1 MPEQLLIGSGVILL
15 SIVIETLFIAAAS
28 RAISRY
34 RRWLARPPYL
44 QKDIIT
50 IVLLTSW
57 LLVALF
63 IAIWL
68 WALLFV
74 LLGLFDRLEP
84 AMYFAIVSFTTLG
97 LGDIVIQGPWRLM
110 SGIAAAN
117 GLILFALATAYLLEA
132 MRRLHELQESGSEDR
147 I

>member
-1 MPEQLLIGSGVILL
+1 MLQQLLIGSGVILL

-28 RAISRY
+28 RAISRH

-50 IVLLTSW
+50 IVALTSW
-57 LLVALF
+57 LLLALF

-68 WALLFV
+68 WAFLFV
-74 LLGLFDRLEP
+74 LLGLFNALEP

-97 LGDIVIQGPWRLM
+97 LGDIVIEGPWRLM

-117 GLILFALATAYLLEA
+117 GLILFALVTAYLIEA
-132 MRRLHELQESGSEDR
+132 MRRLHELQENGGEDR